1 MLTRNAIYCDIFSF
15 DTEQKRKM
23 KNTKSMFLSGW
34 QTTILLSTIEI
45 VLLSTICT
53 GNHSSPIHPPNR
65 VLQVEFYC
73 SDPVTEK
80 G

>member
-23 KNTKSMFLSGW
+23 KNTKSMFLSSW

-45 VLLSTICT
+45 VLLTTICT
-53 GNHSSPIHPPNR
+53 GNPSSPTHPSHR
-65 VLQVEFYC
+65 ELQVEFCC
-73 SDPVTEK
+73 SDPVTE
-80 G
+80 